1 MFVVRP
7 LAISLSLASVLG
19 ATTAACS
26 LIFGFDHFGDGT
38 GAPCVG
44 ACDSGGGADVEQAA
58 DVRETASPPPTGEG
72 GADGSPLLDAGA
84 DAGADSAIGDAGSGA
99 EDAGEERG
107 ADANETGSP
116 PIYIGCFQDSMT
128 RDLPY
133 EAYDSPVNTNEACV
147 STCSVQGF
155 RYAAT
160 QAGGQC
166 FCGNAFGGQGPAG
179 DCVEPCSG
187 DPSELCGNTYENSVY
202 AVQAP
207 PPKPTYLGCFADM
220 SSRDLPD
227 FVYAS
232 SYNTTETCAFACAYH
247 GYAYAGAQGRAQC
260 FCGETYGAY
269 GPANDCT
276 LTCPGDATEMCG
288 GNYAN
293 SVYRT
298 SAPLDAGPPAD
309 GSAE

>member
-58 DVRETASPPPTGEG
+58 DVRETASPAPTGEG
-72 GADGSPLLDAGA
+72 GADGSQPLLDAGA
-84 DAGADSAIGDAGSGA
+84 DAGADSAIVDAGSGA
-99 EDAGEERG
+99 DDAGEERG
-107 ADANETGSP
+107 ADASETGSP
-116 PIYIGCFQDSMT
+116 PIYIGCFQDSMA

-133 EAYDSPVNTNEACV
+133 EAYDSPVNTNETCV
-147 STCSVQGF
+147 RTCAVHGF

-160 QAGGQC
+160 QAGSQC
-166 FCGNAFGGQGPAG
+166 FCGNA
-179 DCVEPCSG
+179 
-187 DPSELCGNTYENSVY
+187 YENSVY

-220 SSRDLPD
+220 SSRVLPY

-269 GPANDCT
+269 GPASDCT